1 MTNRSSEVAFRLQ
14 SQLIIAVF
22 RPVDRIASRSL
33 SAVQTTST
41 VVPPLRAHAV
51 GLEIRRDNMSARSK
65 SVISFG
71 CGAILLDNGFHW
83 HIGACSHLVPGGDLL
98 LDVADLFVG
107 I

>member
-1 MTNRSSEVAFRLQ
+1 
-14 SQLIIAVF
+14 
-22 RPVDRIASRSL
+22 
-33 SAVQTTST
+33 
-41 VVPPLRAHAV
+41 
-51 GLEIRRDNMSARSK
+51 MSARSK